1 LIGGRDLKLM
11 LADPRSG
18 LVVTPILDADEQ
30 IGDSGIDIRL
40 GPDIIVSKR
49 ATGTTAFDASN
60 PKAFREAR
68 RLRQEYV
75 RRGIGD
81 PFHLQ
86 PGEFVIARSL
96 EYVSLPD
103 GVSAEAL
110 GRSSWGRLGLTI
122 ATATHVEP
130 GFHGTITLEL
140 ANVGNT
146 PLVLLVGLRVAQL
159 VFSRDQPQPVDSEV
173 QDEAARLVAVRP
185 QPAAVVNSDPAL
197 VEQQRRRVE
206 QQRRRRVDRQKK
218 MLAWDEGFRV
228 RRRHGRYEGQLKPAG
243 SRLDEDRDLAWVA
256 PMSVSFIIGV
266 VGERFAG
273 KSTVVDILVAGR
285 HLRLYRL
292 GAYLFEEAQRRGQEP
307 NRMIMAALGK
317 ELRLR
322 HADDAILAKIAYDRM
337 RTILTPIVVV
347 SPSVS
352 SWRASG

>member
-1 LIGGRDLKLM
+1 VIGGRELKLM

-30 IGDSGIDIRL
+30 IGDAGIDIRL

-96 EYVSLPD
+96 EYVSLPE

-159 VFSRDQPQPVDSEV
+159 VFSRDQPQSADAEV
-173 QDEAARLVAVRP
+173 QEEAARLVAARP
-185 QPAAVVNSDPAL
+185 LPSGKVAALPPAVI
-197 VEQQRRRVE
+197 EQR
-206 QQRRRRVDRQKK
+206 RRRRVDRQKR
-218 MLAWDEGFRV
+218 MLVWDEGHRV

-256 PMSVSFIIGV
+256 PI
-266 VGERFAG
+266 
-273 KSTVVDILVAGR
+273 
-285 HLRLYRL
+285 
-292 GAYLFEEAQRRGQEP
+292 P
-307 NRMIMAALGK
+307 
-317 ELRLR
+317 
-322 HADDAILAKIAYDRM
+322 
-337 RTILTPIVVV
+337 
-347 SPSVS
+347 
-352 SWRASG
+352 